1 MIIMGFLK
9 CLWVEVFCEFK
20 LINQIL
26 AFPFFAIL
34 SIILIPLVWP
44 EFITIDLIIVS
55 ALYITGNDIW
65 DFYDFCWGE
74 E

>member
-1 MIIMGFLK
+1 MLIMGSLK
-9 CLWVEVFCEFK
+9 VFWLKIFCDFK

-26 AFPFFAIL
+26 TFPFFAIV
-34 SIILIPLVWP
+34 SIIIILLIWA
-44 EFITIDLIIVS
+44 EFIALDSIIIC
-55 ALYITGNDIW
+55 ALYITGNDIR